1 MARGRKIALRS
12 VTRPSISPTVVRHL
26 AECGGHVWAPAAE
39 EPEEVDGCPLEY
51 AHGAVGPAIEAP
63 RGGEPR
69 GAARAA
75 GRSGAG
81 RRPPLSGIL
90 RHARLLCRP
99 GRARGARGRPA
110 RGRPGG
116 RGRGRL
122 AAHPGRPRSDR
133 RRAPALRGGARRAP
147 ALRGAGAAA
156 PDLGPA
162 GRPLRRVFP
171 GLGHPAGR
179 RRGGLRAEPGGG
191 AQPPLP
197 PLYVS
202 LGHLERGGAR
212 GGAWRAPAFRG
223 PPPPAWPPSLP
234 PPVGLSSQ
242 LPRP

>member
-1 MARGRKIALRS
+1 MARGRKTALRS
-12 VTRPSISPTVVRHL
+12 VTRPSISRAVVRHL
-26 AECGGHVWAPAAE
+26 GECGGHVWAPAVE
-39 EPEEVDGCPLEY
+39 EPEEVAGCPLEY

-63 RGGEPR
+63 RRGEPR

-75 GRSGAG
+75 GRSRAG

-116 RGRGRL
+116 RGGGRVP
-122 AAHPGRPRSDR
+122 AYPARPRADR

-147 ALRGAGAAA
+147 VLRGAGAAA

-162 GRPLRRVFP
+162 GRPLRPVFP

-202 LGHLERGGAR
+202 LGHLERGGAPGGG
-212 GGAWRAPAFRG
+212 GGAPRFGG
-223 PPPPAWPPSLP
+223 PPPPAGP
-234 PPVGLSSQ
+234 PP
-242 LPRP
+242 PPP